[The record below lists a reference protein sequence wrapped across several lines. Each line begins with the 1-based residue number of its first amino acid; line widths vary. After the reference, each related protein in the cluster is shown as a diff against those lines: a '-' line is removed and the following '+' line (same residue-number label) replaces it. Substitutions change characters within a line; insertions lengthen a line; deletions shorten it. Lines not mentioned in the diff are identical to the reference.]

1 MKLTIGL
8 NPQSINLILTYYLFH
23 YCYFATSK
31 SNLTMYHVCIFTD
44 YNNEKFIPVG
54 GYSESEIQ
62 KALAEIVKAKF
73 TNRQFSKLV
82 IFKSFMM
89 DEEGEIYLTYI
100 SKLEQKDLSKLVSSE
115 NVTFSDQL
123 KHLVNQ

>member
-8 NPQSINLILTYYLFH
+8 NPQSINLNLTYYLFH

-44 YNNEKFIPVG
+44 INNEKFIPVG
-54 GYSESEIQ
+54 GFSEVEIQ
-62 KALAEIVKAKF
+62 KSLTEVTKNKF

-89 DEEGEIYLTYI
+89 DEEGETYLTYI

-123 KHLVNQ
+123 KHLANQ

>member
-1 MKLTIGL
+1 
-8 NPQSINLILTYYLFH
+8 
-23 YCYFATSK
+23 
-31 SNLTMYHVCIFTD
+31 MYHVCIFTD
-44 YNNEKFIPVG
+44 NNNEKFIPVG

>member
-1 MKLTIGL
+1 
-8 NPQSINLILTYYLFH
+8 
-23 YCYFATSK
+23 
-31 SNLTMYHVCIFTD
+31 MYHVCIFTD

-73 TNRQFSKLV
+73 TNRHFSKLV

>member
-1 MKLTIGL
+1 
-8 NPQSINLILTYYLFH
+8 
-23 YCYFATSK
+23 
-31 SNLTMYHVCIFTD
+31 MYHVCIFTD

-73 TNRQFSKLV
+73 TNRHFSKLV

-100 SKLEQKDLSKLVSSE
+100 AKLEQKDLSKLVSSE

-123 KHLVNQ
+123 KHLANQ